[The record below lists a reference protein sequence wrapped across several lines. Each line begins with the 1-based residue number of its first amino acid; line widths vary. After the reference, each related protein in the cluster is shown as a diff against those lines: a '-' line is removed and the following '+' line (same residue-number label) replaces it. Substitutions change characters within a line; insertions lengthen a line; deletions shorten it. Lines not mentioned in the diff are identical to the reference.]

1 MKKLKP
7 YIVEIILALSIIA
20 VFSIFGVF
28 WKEMVE
34 AISHANLW
42 MIFLATLSF
51 FGLLGVWCIRWKMF
65 LKKQIKS
72 ISVKELFPILL
83 VGISINNLTPVARA
97 GGEPVRAYLVKV
109 KKGVSLA
116 KTLAATIAE
125 MLPEVFSQIFTVV
138 FSFAIA
144 MLFFTLPLWL
154 QGVFAVFVILSFG
167 VCSGIFFFA
176 NFNPENPG
184 KLVRFVQKVLKE
196 RFASIRKK
204 LEKWL
209 GKFHFALKY
218 SIEDKVL
225 VLKSLGI
232 SLLLKCFDMLR
243 IFLIFEALGYRVTP
257 VFLIVFLGIY
267 LALLSV
273 PLTPG
278 AMGIA
283 EGGSISV
290 LLLLGVPASIAA
302 AFVAIERAITFW
314 LPTVMGIA
322 IACKY
327 GINIRQEIRKI
338 GVNK

>member
-1 MKKLKP
+1 MKKLKA
-7 YIVEIILALSIIA
+7 YIIEIILALSIIV

-28 WKEMVE
+28 WKEMIK
-34 AISHANLW
+34 AISHANLCLLF
-42 MIFLATLSF
+42 IATLSF

-65 LKKQIKS
+65 LKKQIESVS
-72 ISVKELFPILL
+72 IKELFPILL
-83 VGISINNLTPVARA
+83 VGIAINNLTPVARA

-125 MLPEVFSQIFTVV
+125 MLSEVFSQIFTVM

-144 MLFFTLPLWL
+144 MLFLTLPLWL
-154 QGVFAVFVILSFG
+154 QSVFAVFVVLSFG

-184 KLVRFVQKVLKE
+184 KLARFMQKVLKK
-196 RFASIRKK
+196 RFTSIRKK
-204 LEKWL
+204 LEEWL
-209 GKFHFALKY
+209 GKFHSALKY
-218 SIEDKVL
+218 SIEDKAL

-232 SLLLKCFDMLR
+232 SLLLKCFDILR

-267 LALLSV
+267 LALLSI

-302 AFVAIERAITFW
+302 AFVAIERAITFF
-314 LPTVMGIA
+314 LPTLLGIA
-322 IACKY
+322 VGCKY

-338 GVNK
+338 GVSK